1 MSGGWSAVP
10 VEDAEGVVKLLVG
23 QVRRKKDFMAV
34 VHGSEGGGKT
44 TTSKNLARGLEA
56 ELGQKPVIIFRIPEL
71 LQAMLSV
78 RTGQIYILDEAINIF
93 HNQDWSTW
101 QAKALTKIIRQ
112 MRIMRSIWILNVP
125 DWEGLHPYLRD
136 YRVPMRL
143 YHPPVWEADGLS
155 NGPAKILWRQ
165 ERLDYMTGKVE
176 YRWHDAGDW
185 HSWNLDDDPTHQA
198 YEQSKV
204 DNFKELVQEMIDRQ
218 EAEDAKQKPKR
229 KAGKRTATNRPA
241 PPTTT

>member
-1 MSGGWSAVP
+1 MAGGWSAVP
-10 VEDAEGVVKLLVG
+10 VEDAEGVIHLLHG
-23 QVRRKKDFMAV
+23 QVLRGKDFMAA
-34 VHGSEGGGKT
+34 VHGPEGGGKS

-56 ELGQKPVIIFRIPEL
+56 KLGVKPIIIFNLRQL
-71 LQAMLSV
+71 LQVLL
-78 RTGQIYILDEAINIF
+78 RCKKGQIYILDEAINIF

-112 MRIMRSIWILNVP
+112 MRIMKSIWILCVP

-136 YRVPMRL
+136 YRIPMRL
-143 YHPPVWEADGLS
+143 YHPPMWEPTGLG

-165 ERLDYMTGKVE
+165 ERLDYNTGKVE

-185 HSWNLDDDPTHQA
+185 HSWCLDDDPDHQA
-198 YEQSKV
+198 YEEDKV
-204 DNFKELVQEMIDRQ
+204 ANFKELVQEMIDRQ
-218 EAEDAKQKPKR
+218 EAEDAKAKPKA
-229 KAGKRTATNRPA
+229 KGKRRKATNRPA